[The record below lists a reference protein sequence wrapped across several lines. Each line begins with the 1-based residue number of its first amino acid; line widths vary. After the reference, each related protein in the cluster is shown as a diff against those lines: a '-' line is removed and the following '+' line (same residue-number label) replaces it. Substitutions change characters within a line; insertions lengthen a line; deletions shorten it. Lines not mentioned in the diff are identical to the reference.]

1 MIYIGLVVVLF
12 AMTSTFLLSRWIIV
26 IVNEIKSERILRRL
40 GKQADDIPFS
50 YEELTYFISLP
61 NRDPDIYHADQEQYL
76 ATIDYEGYVFPEIH
90 GLMIEM
96 IKKEKTIQ
104 VAYLSLELLRAP
116 VLERWKYE
124 EEISDG
130 EYKDLRTF
138 ILSHS
143 HSKKLIIEEVIKQV
157 RRDDRILFIDEQ
169 DA

>member
-1 MIYIGLVVVLF
+1 M
-12 AMTSTFLLSRWIIV
+12 
-26 IVNEIKSERILRRL
+26 NEIKSDRILTRL
-40 GKQADDIPFS
+40 GKQPDDIPFS

-61 NRDPDIYHADQEQYL
+61 NRDPEIYHSDRDKYL
-76 ATIDYEGYVFPEIH
+76 ATVDYEGYVFPEVH
-90 GLMIEM
+90 GLMIELN
-96 IKKEKTIQ
+96 KNEKTVQ

-124 EEISDG
+124 GKITES

-143 HSKKLIIEEVIKQV
+143 LSKQLIIEEVMKQV
-157 RRDDRILFIDEQ
+157 RRDDRILFIDEK